1 MINQN
6 ISHVAWLFGTTDLL
20 LWQVLKRTN
29 YLTTFLGAFAKLRKK
44 KTDLRHVR
52 PTVRT
57 H

>member
-6 ISHVAWLFGTTDLL
+6 ISHVAWLFGTTYLL
-20 LWQVLKRTN
+20 LWQVLKMNQLHDCLFRRV
-29 YLTTFLGAFAKLRKK
+29 RKIAGE